1 MIRVMAASASPSG
14 RVLGRYTLYD
24 AIAAGG
30 MATVHFGRL
39 LGPAGF
45 ARTVAIKRLHPQ
57 FARDPEFVSMF
68 LDEARLAA
76 RIRHPNVV
84 PTLDVVSLEEEL
96 FLVMDYVQGESLGR
110 LMKAAKAQGKLVP
123 IPYAVAIV
131 TGALQ
136 GLHAA
141 HEARGEQGEP
151 LGIVHRDVSP
161 QNILVGVD
169 GVPRVLDFGVAK
181 AAGRS
186 QVTRAGQVKGK
197 MAYIAPEQLR
207 GTGTDRRTDVYAA
220 GVVLWEV
227 LTGGRLFTGENDVE
241 VFGRVLAGRA
251 DPPST
256 VVEGIP
262 HALDAI
268 VLRALSI
275 DPEQRFSTAREMARA
290 LQTAVPLVP
299 TAEVGEWVE
308 ETVAQVLAA
317 RMQTVVRIETESSA
331 SSQPNPDRTAPQPV
345 AATLPSERSTSGIA
359 SVRPASAATYATP
372 APPAPPTPPPSP
384 TLADATAI
392 SVGSVSEQWIRRV
405 NESRRTVLVLVASG
419 VAALLAIILIVRVLT
434 ASRPDAAVAPPASAA
449 ASVSPTTAVSPA
461 QPVAA
466 TTETSL
472 SDSASATSFPP
483 APPPQVKVA
492 ATGAPVSSSPP
503 AGPPRGRPG
512 VVPRPT
518 ANSLDGVLDSRK

>member
-1 MIRVMAASASPSG
+1 MAASASPSG

-57 FARDPEFVSMF
+57 FARDPDFVSMF

-84 PTLDVVSLEEEL
+84 PTLDVEALDGEL

-110 LMKAAKAQGKLVP
+110 LAKAASTQGRLVP

-131 TGALQ
+131 TGALH

-141 HEARGEQGEP
+141 HEARGEHGEA

-181 AAGRS
+181 AVGRS
-186 QVTRAGQVKGK
+186 QVTREGQVKGK

-207 GTGTDRRTDVYAA
+207 GDGTDRRTDVYAA
-220 GVVLWEV
+220 GVVLWEL
-227 LTGGRLFTGENDVE
+227 LTGGRLFRGENDVE

-256 VVEGIP
+256 LAAGIP
-262 HALDAI
+262 PALDAI
-268 VLRALSI
+268 VLRAISK
-275 DPEQRFSTAREMARA
+275 DPELRFPTARDMARA
-290 LQTAVPLVP
+290 LQGAVPLVP
-299 TAEVGEWVE
+299 TAEIGEWVE
-308 ETVAQVLAA
+308 ETVAPQLAA
-317 RMQTVVRIETESSA
+317 RLEAVVRIEAESSA
-331 SSQPNPDRTAPQPV
+331 PSHPHPGMSAAQPAPP
-345 AATLPSERSTSGIA
+345 ALPSERSASGIA
-359 SVRPASAATYATP
+359 SVRPPGTPMYHASAAPPPQSWAAASP
-372 APPAPPTPPPSP
+372 APG
-384 TLADATAI
+384 DATEI
-392 SVGSVSEQWIRRV
+392 SIGSVSEQWFKRA
-405 NESRRTVLVLVASG
+405 NESRRTVLILVGSG
-419 VAALLAIILIVRVLT
+419 VAALLAVVLIVRVFT
-434 ASRPDAAVAPPASAA
+434 ASRSEPAAAPSASVAASVVPAMLATTMLPVASTDATTPSSATATTVAPPPP
-449 ASVSPTTAVSPA
+449 ASVKI
-461 QPVAA
+461 AA
-466 TTETSL
+466 T
-472 SDSASATSFPP
+472 ASPGP
-483 APPPQVKVA
+483 
-492 ATGAPVSSSPP
+492 SSPP
-503 AGPPRGRPG
+503 AAPPRGRPG
-512 VVPRPT
+512 IAPRPT
-518 ANSLDGVLDSRK
+518 SNSLDGVLDSRK